1 MPDTS
6 RRKLLSLAAMA
17 PLAGGLLARELT
29 AAQLAPPVP
38 TPRERIRDRYFPNV
52 ALRTQDDKPVRFY
65 DDLIKDRAVTINFF
79 YAQCDE
85 ICPIVTANLAK
96 VQRLLGD
103 RVGRDIFMYSIS
115 LRPET
120 DTPAVLKSYAQ
131 IHGAQPGWTFLTGA
145 KPDVEL
151 LRRSLGFTNP
161 VPSVDK
167 DITQHIGNV
176 RYGNEPLMLWAACP
190 GQARP
195 EWIVESMSWVMI
207 NPANHLIPGTAP
219 AAGRAPGGG

>member
-29 AAQLAPPVP
+29 AAPFASPVP

-52 ALRTQDDKPVRFY
+52 PLRTQDDKPVRFY

-85 ICPIVTANLAK
+85 ICPIVTANLAR
-96 VQRLLGD
+96 VQKLLGD

-120 DTPAVLKSYAQ
+120 DTPAALKHYAQ
-131 IHGAQPGWTFLTGA
+131 MHGAQPGWTFLTGA

-161 VPSVDK
+161 VASVDK

-207 NPANHLIPGTAP
+207 NPSNYLIPGSAP
-219 AAGRAPGGG
+219 AAGPAPGGG